1 MGYSATFDADFSG
14 LIDESKKAA
23 ASIDNIQTE
32 ADQTSTAVADFA
44 SRSTVSAKQASD
56 ALSEMHTKPAA
67 GMSQLT
73 TGLRSVDASM
83 GALGYSISKPVAA
96 LEELSAVATKGVSSL
111 GALGTAGAVLA
122 GAIAAWE
129 FGKWSD
135 QFTGMSAV
143 WDNLLEKMGINA
155 IQAETLAS
163 RQDVLA
169 QATRNAKRP
178 ITDLQ
183 EAMWINYE
191 AMKAGTTVMDNAIHR
206 QALWE
211 SEIRKHRA
219 ELPAMSA
226 AIENHTATVA
236 QLSREYKMS
245 EGAITFYLAKTKDQ
259 TAAQDEAN
267 RKTEAAAEAQ
277 RKLRDSMFGTD
288 DITKANEYQLA
299 LGGIQNLSRMTV
311 EEQTKL
317 NDAVGK
323 AIEAYKRAGTEVPP
337 ELNKIYNATV
347 SIGTVTTGLGSE
359 WNNVGTKVDTS
370 IGNIIKGLGDAKKA
384 AADYEAETQQ
394 MVQEY
399 IDGQYKGKEATDQ
412 TTAAVERMTVAMRD
426 FGTTNRTAWESMI
439 AGAELMQGYVD
450 AGIFVGM
457 QGGAMTGYQAQQR
470 GRMASETPTGGAA
483 WGNTLNV
490 NVNSTDAQDIA
501 GKLVG
506 ELQRQGVRF

>member
-14 LIDESKKAA
+14 LINESKKAA
-23 ASIDNIQTE
+23 ASIDTIQTE

-44 SRSTVSAKQASD
+44 SKSTVSAKQASD

-83 GALGYSISKPVAA
+83 GALGYSITKPVAA

-122 GAIAAWE
+122 TAIAAWE

-135 QFTGMSAV
+135 EFTGMSAV
-143 WDNLLEKMGINA
+143 WDNLLEKMGVNA
-155 IQAETLAS
+155 IQAETLAAK
-163 RQDVLA
+163 QDVLA

-191 AMKAGTTVMDNAIHR
+191 AMKAGTSVMDNAIHR

-211 SEIRKHRA
+211 GEIRKHRA

-226 AIENHTATVA
+226 AIDNHTATVA

-267 RKTEAAAEAQ
+267 RKTEQAAEAQ

-299 LGGIQNLSRMTV
+299 LGGIQNLSRMTT
-311 EEQTKL
+311 EEQAKL

-323 AIEAYKRAGTEVPP
+323 AIEAYKRAGKEVPE

-359 WNNVGTKVDTS
+359 WNNVGTKVDMS
-370 IGNIIKGLGDAKKA
+370 VGHIIKGLQDADTAVKN
-384 AADYEAETQQ
+384 YEAETQR

-399 IDGQYKGKEATDQ
+399 IDGQYKGKAATDE
-412 TTAAVERMTVAMRD
+412 TTKAVERMTVAMSD
-426 FGTTNRTAWESMI
+426 FGRTNRSAWESMT
-439 AGAELMQGYVD
+439 AGAELMQAYQN

-457 QGGAMTGYQAQQR
+457 QGGALSGYQQGQR
-470 GRMASETPTGGAA
+470 LNAGREVTGAGQT

-490 NVNSTDAQDIA
+490 NVNSTEADDIA
-501 GKLVG
+501 GKLVT
-506 ELQRQGVRF
+506 EMRMQGVRF